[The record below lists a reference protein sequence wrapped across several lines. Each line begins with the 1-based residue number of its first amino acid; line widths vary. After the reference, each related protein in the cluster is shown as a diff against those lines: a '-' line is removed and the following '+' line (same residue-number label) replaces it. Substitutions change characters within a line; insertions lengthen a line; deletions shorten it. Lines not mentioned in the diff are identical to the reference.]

1 MQQSLTISVMADQD
15 EIRGNSVYETEQA
28 VESKPAD
35 EKPIAEQV
43 PKPTGFMGKSVT
55 PILRLPFPCGQ

>member
-1 MQQSLTISVMADQD
+1 MADQD